1 MNEGRPGGGR
11 RSAAR
16 RAVLF
21 VLLAAALLIAGTR
34 LPGLGEMH
42 AAVEAAGPAA
52 PLAALGLYL
61 AAALLLVP
69 RPLLNAATGALLGPA
84 VGFAVAS
91 VGAVAGA
98 LVQFW
103 VARVML
109 RGAVRTWV
117 PPAVRARL
125 DRAVARHGL
134 FAVVYLRL
142 MPIAPFSA
150 INHALGAT
158 AMGVRHFVVGT
169 ALGCMPY
176 TAALVVLGG
185 SAADPLSPE
194 FLAAGAATALLVAA
208 GHTAVVLLRRAE
220 RAAGGTGDA
229 GTVDAGTAAEG
240 AAPATAG
247 RDRRPPR
254 LPAASGRP
262 DPDDSRKTPYTQGSV
277 SVQCVPRRSRA
288 SQRAGRGPDHDPA
301 DGGGAPPAA
310 HGVRRP

>member
-1 MNEGRPGGGR
+1 MNDGSPGADR
-11 RSAAR
+11 RSAAL

-21 VLLAAALLIAGTR
+21 ALLTAGLLVAGTR

-42 AAVEAAGPAA
+42 AAVEAVGPAA
-52 PLAALGLYL
+52 PLVVLGLYL

-91 VGAVAGA
+91 VGAVVGA

-109 RGAVRTWV
+109 RGAVHAWV

-150 INHALGAT
+150 INHGLGAT
-158 AMGVRHFVVGT
+158 AMSVRHFAVGT
-169 ALGCMPY
+169 AVGCMPY

-208 GHTAVVLLRRAE
+208 GHTAVVLMRRAE
-220 RAAGGTGDA
+220 RARAAGDA
-229 GTVDAGTAAEG
+229 DT
-240 AAPATAG
+240 APAAAG
-247 RDRRPPR
+247 RD
-254 LPAASGRP
+254 
-262 DPDDSRKTPYTQGSV
+262 
-277 SVQCVPRRSRA
+277 
-288 SQRAGRGPDHDPA
+288 
-301 DGGGAPPAA
+301 
-310 HGVRRP
+310 